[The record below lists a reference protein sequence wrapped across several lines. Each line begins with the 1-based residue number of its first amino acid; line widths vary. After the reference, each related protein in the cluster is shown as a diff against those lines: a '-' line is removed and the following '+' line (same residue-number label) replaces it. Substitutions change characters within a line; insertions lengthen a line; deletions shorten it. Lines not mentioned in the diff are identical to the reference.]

1 MMRSTTSEMIGS
13 ASASEYESEF
23 WMSLMVAMKV
33 KLRATSESDAAHVF
47 MRRRKRS
54 IGENSRLTH
63 SARWARRAK
72 QLTGGDTRHDAW
84 AQRTNSRRLR
94 RRLSSCSHQQLT
106 RAKLHHVVARAPHQE
121 GGQHVKDGRRLS

>member
-1 MMRSTTSEMIGS
+1 MSEMIGS

-84 AQRTNSRRLR
+84 AYTRGRRQVLGG
-94 RRLSSCSHQQLT
+94 
-106 RAKLHHVVARAPHQE
+106 VAF
-121 GGQHVKDGRRLS
+121 DGRDGMGRHGTAWDGMGRRAAAQLAEGAAHE